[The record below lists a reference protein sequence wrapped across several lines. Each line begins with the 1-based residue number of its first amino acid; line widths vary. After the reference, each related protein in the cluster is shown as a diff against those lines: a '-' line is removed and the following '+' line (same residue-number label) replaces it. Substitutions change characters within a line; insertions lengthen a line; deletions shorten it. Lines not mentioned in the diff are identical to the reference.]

1 MDAERPLE
9 GQHALVTGAGRG
21 IGAAISQELARLG
34 ATVTLAGRTPGSL
47 EQQRRRL
54 PGDHGVIVMD
64 ITSEA
69 GVAEAV
75 REAVERHGPVQILVN
90 NAGTAGSTPFQAADL
105 DHWQAMLDV
114 NLLGAV
120 RCTRA
125 VLPGMR
131 ALDHGRIVNIAS
143 TAGLKGYA
151 YVTAYSAAK
160 HAVVGL
166 TRSLALELAAT
177 GITVNAVCP
186 GFTDTDLLAESVEN
200 IVRLTGRSA
209 EEARASLER
218 FNPQGR
224 LIQPAEVARVVG
236 WLCLPESSALTGQAI
251 AVAGGEVM

>member
-21 IGAAISQELARLG
+21 IGAAISEELARLG
-34 ATVTLAGRTPGSL
+34 ATVTLAGRTLDSL
-47 EQQRRRL
+47 EEQRRLL
-54 PGDHGVIVMD
+54 PGDHGVVVMD

-69 GVAEAV
+69 GVASAV
-75 REAVERHGPVQILVN
+75 REAAERHGPVQILVN
-90 NAGTAGSTPFQAADL
+90 NAGTAGSAPFQAADL

-114 NLLGAV
+114 NLLGVV

-131 ALDHGRIVNIAS
+131 ELDQGRIVNIAS

-166 TRSLALELAAT
+166 TRALALELAAT

-200 IVRLTGRSA
+200 IVRLTGRST

>member
-1 MDAERPLE
+1 MDHERPLE

-21 IGAAISQELARLG
+21 IGASISEEFARLG
-34 ATVTLAGRTPGSL
+34 ATVSLAGRTLATLEHQRRTLPGS
-47 EQQRRRL
+47 
-54 PGDHGVIVMD
+54 HGVVVMD
-64 ITSEA
+64 VTVESSVAAAIGEATSL
-69 GVAEAV
+69 
-75 REAVERHGPVQILVN
+75 HGPVQILVN
-90 NAGTAGSTPFQAADL
+90 NAGAASSVPFHAGDL
-105 DHWQAMLDV
+105 NLWQAMLDV

-120 RCTRA
+120 RCTQV

-131 ALDHGRIVNIAS
+131 ELNYGRIVNIAS

-166 TRSLALELAAT
+166 TRSLALELAAMQ
-177 GITVNAVCP
+177 ITVNAVCP
-186 GFTDTDLLAESVEN
+186 GFTDTDLLDETIN
-200 IVRLTGRSA
+200 TIVRMTGRSV
-209 EEARASLER
+209 EEARSSLMR